1 MSPNTPLKVMLVEDH
16 AAFRQ
21 ALLFVLESEQGLE
34 VIAQAGSL
42 AEATEALG
50 GGGGGDGG
58 GLGGRPDVA
67 LVDLLLPDGEGTE
80 LVGELRRANPSIKVI
95 VLSAEL
101 WPWRI
106 EELSRAG
113 VDAVLDKVQSPR
125 QIAREVRRE
134 GGGG

>member
-21 ALLFVLESEQGLE
+21 ALVFVLKSEQGLE
-34 VIAQAGSL
+34 VVAQAGSL
-42 AEATEALG
+42 AEAREAL
-50 GGGGGDGG
+50 GDGG
-58 GLGGRPDVA
+58 GLGGRRLDVA
-67 LVDLLLPDGEGTE
+67 LIDLLLPDGEGTE

-95 VLSAEL
+95 VLSADL

-106 EELSRAG
+106 DELSRAG

>member
-1 MSPNTPLKVMLVEDH
+1 MSPNSPLKVMLVEDH

-21 ALLFVLESEQGLE
+21 ALVFVLKSEQGLE
-34 VIAQAGSL
+34 VVAQAGSL
-42 AEATEALG
+42 AEARKAL
-50 GGGGGDGG
+50 GDGG
-58 GLGGRPDVA
+58 GLGGRLDVA
-67 LVDLLLPDGEGTE
+67 LIDLLLPDGEGTE

-95 VLSAEL
+95 VLSADL

-106 EELSRAG
+106 DELRRAG